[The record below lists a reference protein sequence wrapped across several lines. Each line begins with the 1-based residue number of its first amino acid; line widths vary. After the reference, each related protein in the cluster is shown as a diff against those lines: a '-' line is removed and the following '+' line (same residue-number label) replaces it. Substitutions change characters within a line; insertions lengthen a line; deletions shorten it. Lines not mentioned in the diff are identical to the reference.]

1 MGMDKLS
8 TLGVGSIV
16 RLVMT
21 QNRTQLIRAYILSAV
36 VVLVAVLGS
45 LLYMETASVK
55 LSVPPQKLVANVTLS
70 GGQTGADLKTQHI
83 EATVKA
89 TQGGTASVVQVG
101 PTFASGRVVFSCTR
115 CASGTRVQIA
125 EGTLV
130 NNTRSLGYATQAAA
144 TVTRTR
150 SATVAVRATTTGSS
164 WNTAKATIT
173 GIDSSPNRNLHVT
186 NPSAISGG
194 TDIHPAPVIQQ
205 SDFDAVRT
213 GLEAA
218 ISDSLNAALK
228 AKAIQMTYIA
238 DGSPQLTVTS
248 DHKVGDQAS
257 SFTMTMTG
265 TLGATAFSDNDTRAL
280 MRTALEAKVPTGQHL
295 TDDPI
300 DITWQ
305 VQRAGPNGA
314 VSVNGSAVGYIA
326 PTVSINTLRARIRG
340 FSPAEARKSLERTVP
355 GSTTEIQISPVDVPW
370 LPLISDHI
378 SITVLVQPASSLAP

>member
-1 MGMDKLS
+1 
-8 TLGVGSIV
+8 
-16 RLVMT
+16 MT
-21 QNRTQLIRAYILSAV
+21 QNRTQLIRAYILSVV

-101 PTFASGRVVFSCTR
+101 PTFATGRVVFSCTH
-115 CASGTRVQIA
+115 CASGVRVQVA

-130 NNTRSLGYATQAAA
+130 SNTRSLGYATQAAA

-150 SATVAVRATTTGSS
+150 PATVAVRATSTGSS

-173 GIDSSPNRNLHVT
+173 GIENSPNRNLQVT

-194 TDIHPAPVIQQ
+194 ADIHPAQVIQQ
-205 SDFDAVRT
+205 SDFDFVRLALT
-213 GLEAA
+213 GTVTNAL
-218 ISDSLNAALK
+218 DAALK
-228 AKAIQMTYIA
+228 AKAVQMTYIA
-238 DGSPQLTVTS
+238 DGSPLLTVTS

-265 TLGATAFSDNDTRAL
+265 ILGATAFSDNDTRAL
-280 MRTALEAKVPTGQHL
+280 MRTALEAKVPSGQQL
-295 TDDPI
+295 TNDPI
-300 DITWQ
+300 EITWQ

-314 VSVNGSAVGYIA
+314 VTVNGSAVGYVS
-326 PTVSINTLRARIRG
+326 PTLSTNTLRTRIRG

-355 GSTTEIQISPVDVPW
+355 GSTTEIQISPVEVPW
-370 LPLISDHI
+370 LPLIAEHI
-378 SITVLVQPASSLAP
+378 SITVLVEPASSLTP